1 MDEMQMLAKGMSQAG
16 FSTDGMLLVIEF
28 PLKEPESTVLR
39 LGLPSIQLD
48 ELIAVLTQLQT
59 DQATAPGSSAAH

>member
-1 MDEMQMLAKGMSQAG
+1 MEKMQMLAKGMSQAG
-16 FSTDGMLLVIEF
+16 FSTDGMLLIIEF

-48 ELIAVLTQLQT
+48 ELIAVLTRLQT
-59 DQATAPGSSAAH
+59 TRGAASGHTTPH